1 MVDQHAD
8 SLDGFLETLEK
19 RSRAARTISIV
30 ATVVV
35 IAIGVVVL
43 FFTIRAVTNEQKKLA
58 TVQQQV
64 AAANDQLAKAKAE
77 LKQVNETRAVR
88 YSDSYDEVLARY
100 VPDKTKRDALLEEAA
115 KSREK
120 GSAKPKVYLQI
131 LNNGQR
137 PQARAISDSL
147 TKNQVNVQGIE
158 WVRVPVSGLNNT
170 EVRYFREDYADE
182 AQRIVTLLQ
191 QAKVADAKAVPVNLA
206 AGTAQ
211 IEVWFSPN
219 AFPAIS
225 EETGRSKGLDSLALA
240 KQANDALFEFYEALK
255 RPTDHDEATKKLKSI
270 VALLEMDKNAAPY
283 VKNANLSSKDDDGF
297 KLRHGLEE
305 LRRTVA
311 SKGDTDLL
319 NRINQTIVQNGP

>member
-30 ATVVV
+30 ATVAV

-64 AAANDQLAKAKAE
+64 AAANNQLAKAKAE

-100 VPDKTKRDALLEEAA
+100 VPDKAKRDELLEEAA

-137 PQARAISDSL
+137 PQARAVSDVL
-147 TKNQVNVQGIE
+147 VKNRVNVQGIE
-158 WVRVPVSGLNNT
+158 WVRVPVSGIDNT
-170 EVRYFREDYADE
+170 EVRYFREDYVDE
-182 AQRIVTLLQ
+182 AQRIVSLLQ
-191 QAKVADAKAVPVNLA
+191 EAKVQNAKAVPVNLA

-225 EETGRSKGLDSLALA
+225 EDTGRSKGLDSLALA
-240 KQANDALFEFYEALK
+240 RQANDALFEFLQALK
-255 RPTDHDEATKKLKSI
+255 RPKDQYNATRKLQSI
-270 VALLEMDKNAAPY
+270 VALLERDKDAASY
-283 VKNANLSSKDDDGF
+283 LQAAKLSSKDDDGF
-297 KLRHGLEE
+297 ELRNGLEE